1 MAMSLGDIAGRFGCE
16 LRGDPGFVVHQVA
29 TLQSADSRSIA
40 FLANAVYRS
49 QLKATEAGAVIVA
62 PADADAC
69 PTAALINPNPYLVY
83 ARVAAELHPA
93 DAFEPGISP
102 AATIGNGSDV
112 PQSCHVA
119 AGVVIDEDVTL
130 GERVYIGANSVV
142 GRGSA
147 LGDDTSVMAGVIIY
161 PHVRIGCRCILH
173 GGAVIGADGF
183 GIAKDETSAW
193 IKVPQLGGVI
203 IGDDVEIGANTAIDR
218 GAIENTVIGNGV
230 RLDNLVQV
238 GHNVSIGAHTAIAG
252 LTGVAGSAT
261 IGARCII
268 GGHAGIAGHIEIT
281 DDVVITG
288 GTPVLSSL
296 RKPGYYGGVA
306 TSADDIRK
314 WRKNAAR
321 FSQLD
326 EMARR
331 LRRLEKRIEKSTG
344 DE

>member
-1 MAMSLGDIAGRFGCE
+1 MAMSLGEIAGRYGCE
-16 LRGDPGFVVHQVA
+16 LQGDPDVVVYQVA
-29 TLQSADSRSIA
+29 TLKGADSRSIA

-49 QLKATEAGAVIVA
+49 QLETTEAAAVIVA
-62 PADADAC
+62 IDDVEAC
-69 PTAALINPNPYLVY
+69 PAAALITPNPYLVY
-83 ARVAAELHPA
+83 AHVAAALHPA
-93 DAFEPGISP
+93 EAFAPGISP
-102 AATIGNGSDV
+102 AATIGSGADV

-119 AGVVIDEDVTL
+119 AGVVIEDDVTL
-130 GERVYIGANSVV
+130 GERVYIGANSVI
-142 GRGSA
+142 GRGSE

-161 PHVRIGCRCILH
+161 PQVRVGRRCILH

-183 GIAKDETSAW
+183 GIAKDETAAW
-193 IKVPQLGGVI
+193 IKVPQLGGVT

-218 GAIENTVIGNGV
+218 GAIENTVIGDGV
-230 RLDNLVQV
+230 RLDNLIQV
-238 GHNVSIGAHTAIAG
+238 GHNVTIGAHTAIAG
-252 LTGVAGSAT
+252 LTGIAGSAT

-268 GGHAGIAGHIEIT
+268 GGHAGIAGHIEIV
-281 DDVVITG
+281 DDVVVTG

-306 TSADDIRK
+306 TSAEDIRK

-331 LRRLEKRIEKSTG
+331 LRRLEKQVEKLTG
-344 DE
+344 DK